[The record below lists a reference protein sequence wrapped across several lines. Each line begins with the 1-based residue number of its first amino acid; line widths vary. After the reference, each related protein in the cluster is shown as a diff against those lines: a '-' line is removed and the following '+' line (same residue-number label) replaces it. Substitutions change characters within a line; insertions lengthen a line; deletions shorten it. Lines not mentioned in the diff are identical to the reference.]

1 MVSGGPQHHGLFFAP
16 AWKLSVVSVAAV
28 AVVAMAIWFLGP
40 LVGGDPTASLG
51 FGPGASASTN
61 ASPTVTA
68 IPSPT
73 LEPTA
78 IPNPGVAAWTGL
90 DWAVGTVDEGSLW
103 VIKDVVPWG
112 SGYVGVGASRHR
124 DGNFELSS
132 PAFFTSADGL
142 HWTLA
147 QTDDV
152 VPDESQG
159 GIPERLVPVG
169 DSLLATDHPFSG
181 APKMWRTEDGATWSP
196 LDSPT
201 WRAALASNTLIS
213 VAAGPAGVVVVAAE
227 GRSCCTAPQG
237 LPMII
242 HSSDGVTWDRLDLS
256 AVFDKAYFWDVT
268 AHAGGFAIV
277 GRVGEADILG
287 SPPAVGTPAAWT
299 SADGV
304 TWLAAEVEGSEAT
317 GAVLS
322 TVIAGADGLFATG
335 RQSDTTELSG
345 QGPLSGW
352 ASTDGRSWQLVGE
365 MGIDL
370 PLATPFPGNVAGDG
384 AHMVMFGRES
394 CKTSEL
400 SAWTSLDGVT
410 WTQLAFSG
418 ATSLPTIA
426 GPICN
431 DDGTEGSAVGSLG
444 LANAFVMADGVF
456 VVASSSAPAAPS
468 YLFAT
473 ATTR

>member
-1 MVSGGPQHHGLFFAP
+1 MVSSAPQHHRLFFAP

-40 LVGGDPTASLG
+40 LVGGGPTASQSL
-51 FGPGASASTN
+51 GPGASASTN

-78 IPNPGVAAWTGL
+78 IPTPGVAAWTGL

-124 DGNFELSS
+124 GGNFEISS

-147 QTDDV
+147 QTDDA

-169 DSLLATDHPFSG
+169 DSLLAMDHPFSG
-181 APKMWRTEDGATWSP
+181 PPKMWRTEDGATWSP

-201 WRAALASNTLIS
+201 WRDALATNTLIS

-227 GRSCCTAPQG
+227 GRSCCTAQQG

-268 AHAGGFAIV
+268 AYAGGFAIV
-277 GRVGEADILG
+277 GRVGEADVLG
-287 SPPAVGTPAAWT
+287 GPPAIGRPAAWT

-304 TWLAAEVEGSEAT
+304 AWVAAEVEGSEAT

-322 TVIAGADGLFATG
+322 TVIAGADRLFATG
-335 RQSDTTELSG
+335 RQTDTTELSG

-352 ASTDGRSWQLVGE
+352 ASTDGRSWQLLGT
-365 MGIDL
+365 MGADL
-370 PLATPFPGNVAGDG
+370 PLATSFVGDG
-384 AHMVMFGRES
+384 KHMVTFGRES
-394 CKTSEL
+394 CKTTEL

-418 ATSLPTIA
+418 ATASLPTIA

-431 DDGTEGSAVGSLG
+431 DDGTEGSSPGSLG
-444 LANAFVMADGVF
+444 FSYAVVVRGGVF

-468 YLFAT
+468 YWFLT
-473 ATTR
+473 ATTH

>member
-1 MVSGGPQHHGLFFAP
+1 MVSSAPQHHRLFFAP

-40 LVGGDPTASLG
+40 LVGGGPTASQSL
-51 FGPGASASTN
+51 GPGASASTN

-78 IPNPGVAAWTGL
+78 IPTPGVAAWTGL

-112 SGYVGVGASRHR
+112 NGYVGVGASRHR
-124 DGNFELSS
+124 DGNFEISS
-132 PAFFTSADGL
+132 PGFFTSADGL

-147 QTDDV
+147 QTDDAV
-152 VPDESQG
+152 LDESQG

-169 DSLLATDHPFSG
+169 DSLLAMDHPFSG
-181 APKMWRTEDGATWSP
+181 PPKMWRTEDGATWSP

-201 WRAALASNTLIS
+201 WRDAFASNTLIS
-213 VAAGPAGVVVVAAE
+213 VAAGPAGVVVVGAE
-227 GRSCCTAPQG
+227 GQSGAKPPG
-237 LPMII
+237 PPVII
-242 HSSDGVTWDRLDLS
+242 HSSDGLIWDRLDLS
-256 AVFDKAYFWDVT
+256 SVFDKAYLRDVT
-268 AHAGGFAIV
+268 AYAGGFVIG
-277 GRVGEADILG
+277 GRVGEADVLG
-287 SPPAVGTPAAWT
+287 AQPAVGVPATWT

-304 TWLAAEVEGSEAT
+304 MWLAAEVEGSEAT

-335 RQSDTTELSG
+335 RQTDTTELSG

-352 ASTDGRSWQLVGE
+352 ASTDGRSWQLLGE
-365 MGIDL
+365 MGTDL
-370 PLATPFPGNVAGDG
+370 PLTTPYTGNVVGDG

-410 WTQLAFSG
+410 WTHLAFSG
-418 ATSLPTIA
+418 ETTFLPTIA

-431 DDGTEGSAVGSLG
+431 DDGTEGWTAGSLG
-444 LANAFVMADGVF
+444 ISYAVVVQDGVF
-456 VVASSSAPAAPS
+456 VVASSSAPTAPS
-468 YLFAT
+468 YWFLT
-473 ATTR
+473 ATTH